1 MLKCLQNSFWYM
13 SKNDAI
19 NIINGSN
26 LVDKSSVLYKKNIFG
41 IYKNEWEYWL
51 N

>member
-1 MLKCLQNSFWYM
+1 MRFNNVAIAYFKGNAYRINFWYM

-26 LVDKSSVLYKKNIFG
+26 LVDKRGVL
-41 IYKNEWEYWL
+41 
-51 N
+51 